1 MFVLFLKVFSIE
13 SSRKLIVV
21 KYLPSY
27 TEKGVLGD
35 NIFYFIPVNSW
46 HREPD
51 FCLILHHKVSALV
64 CYLQPAALQSLA
76 TAVINKLLIFT
87 AVVPAIMI
95 VKCVSASL
103 LLHVSLSNVM
113 KTLQD
118 EKQCCENILLNSTIG
133 EHKLIGDRLGFYKQL
148 GRYGARPAYK

>member
-1 MFVLFLKVFSIE
+1 M
-13 SSRKLIVV
+13 
-21 KYLPSY
+21 
-27 TEKGVLGD
+27 
-35 NIFYFIPVNSW
+35 
-46 HREPD
+46 
-51 FCLILHHKVSALV
+51 V

-103 LLHVSLSNVM
+103 LLQVSLSNVM

-118 EKQCCENILLNSTIG
+118 EKQCCENILLNSTID